1 MSHLTVEQR
10 YTISEMVQAGYSQT
24 AISKVIGRDKSVVS
38 RELKRNADGRSGM
51 YRFEL
56 ACRKAADRQQKKR
69 KHTRFTQEVQE
80 FIEEK
85 LLLKYSPEQIV
96 GIAVKEA
103 LPCVSHE
110 RIYQHIWSDKKRKGT
125 LHMHLRS
132 KGKRYRNRSLAR
144 DKRGQIVGRVDISKR
159 PTVVE
164 ERKRF
169 GDLEVDTIV
178 GKDRKGAILT
188 INDRATGVLRMKK
201 LNGKCASELAEACI
215 SVLSSWKPKLK
226 TITADNGKEFADHQ
240 VIAKGLSVDFYF
252 AKPYHS
258 WERGS
263 NENLNG
269 LIRQYIP
276 KKTDFS
282 TITDEY
288 VQFVEDQLNN
298 RPRKRFNF
306 ETPNYMLNQK
316 VAFVT

>member
-10 YTISEMVQAGYSQT
+10 YTISEMTQAGYNQT

-38 RELKRNADGRSGM
+38 RELKRNADGRSGV

-56 ACRKAADRQQKKR
+56 ACRKAADRQQGKR

-80 FIEEK
+80 FVEEK
-85 LLLKYSPEQIV
+85 LRLKYSPEQVV

-103 LPCVSHE
+103 VPCVSHE

-125 LHMHLRS
+125 LHTHLRS
-132 KGKRYRNRSLAR
+132 KGKRYRNRGLVR
-144 DKRGQIVGRVDISKR
+144 DKRGQIVGRVDISER
-159 PTVVE
+159 PMVVE

-188 INDRATGVLRMKK
+188 INDRATGVLWMKK
-201 LNGKCASELAEACI
+201 LNGRCASELAEACI
-215 SVLSSWKPKLK
+215 SALRPWKSSLM

-240 VIAKGLSVDFYF
+240 TIAKELNVDFFF

-282 TITDEY
+282 NITEEY
-288 VQFVEDQLNN
+288 VQFVEEQLNS

-316 VAFVT
+316 VAFMA

>member
-1 MSHLTVEQR
+1 MERIRTNCESSPYVFHKYSKWVVLRNGQE
-10 YTISEMVQAGYSQT
+10 YTNTSGATRGEKERSTHTFA
-24 AISKVIGRDKSVVS
+24 SKV
-38 RELKRNADGRSGM
+38 
-51 YRFEL
+51 
-56 ACRKAADRQQKKR
+56 
-69 KHTRFTQEVQE
+69 
-80 FIEEK
+80 
-85 LLLKYSPEQIV
+85 
-96 GIAVKEA
+96 
-103 LPCVSHE
+103 
-110 RIYQHIWSDKKRKGT
+110 
-125 LHMHLRS
+125 
-132 KGKRYRNRSLAR
+132 KRYRDRSLMR
-144 DKRGQIVGRVDISKR
+144 DKRGQIVGRVDISER
-159 PTVVE
+159 PVVVD

-188 INDRATGVLRMKK
+188 INDRATGVLKMKK
-201 LNGKCASELAEACI
+201 LNGKNASELAEACI
-215 SVLSSWKPKLK
+215 SALSHWVPNLM

-240 VIAKGLSVDFYF
+240 TIAKKLNIDFYF

-282 TITDEY
+282 TITEEY